1 MFAKDILTQK
11 GPEVVSVSPETAVD
25 TTASLF
31 RDQHIGF
38 AIVVNAEGTM
48 IGTVS
53 ERDIMHG
60 IASFG
65 AAAANMRVKELMTR
79 NIVTCTPDDTLQ
91 TVMRLMT
98 DQHTRHVLVMTTK
111 GLAGVVS
118 IGDALKQQLNETEVA
133 AETMR
138 DYIGGKT
145 YN

>member
-1 MFAKDILTQK
+1 MFARNILEQK

-38 AIVVNAEGTM
+38 AIVVNTDGTM

-60 IASFG
+60 MASYG
-65 AAAANMRVKELMTR
+65 ATVAGMSVKDLMTR

-98 DQHTRHVLVMTTK
+98 EQHTRHVLVMTQN

-118 IGDALKQQLNETEVA
+118 IGDALKHQLSETEVA